1 MVFKN
6 CAPFTR
12 CVTHINDECID
23 TSENLGI
30 IMPMYNLFEY
40 SDNYTDTSG
49 SLWQF
54 KRDEQNMN
62 NDGNPDNVTTA
73 DSTSFECKSNIL
85 GNTADDGVLKNTKT
99 VVPLRYLSKFWR
111 SLVMPLI
118 NCKIHLE
125 LNWTKSCVM
134 SNIDEATTFKTRNT
148 KLYVPLLL
156 YQLKTMQT

>member
-111 SLVMPLI
+111 SLEMPLI

-125 LNWTKSCVM
+125 
-134 SNIDEATTFKTRNT
+134 TRNT